1 MYLLLWMVGVIICF
15 SLLLITSCLVLLKY
29 FTMFQLTRIK
39 RLRCCGIRDKKHWEI
54 SNLFL
59 DCVVNGGFKIKLGSW
74 FFSRMTLL
82 TMTFFHGNVTLYTLY
97 TLYQHIWHTIV
108 HERAQKKLGHADCL
122 SHGIYQSVVQMRL
135 VGNFHQVSKNGAQF
149 QRIFIA

>member
-1 MYLLLWMVGVIICF
+1 MFHHKICLRLLVKILSSSFMYLLLWMVGVIICF

-29 FTMFQLTRIK
+29 FTMFQLTLIK

-54 SNLFL
+54 SNLFFL

-82 TMTFFHGNVTLYTLY
+82 TMTFSRQCDSDIIYTLPAY
-97 TLYQHIWHTIV
+97 LTHNSTWKSAEET
-108 HERAQKKLGHADCL
+108 
-122 SHGIYQSVVQMRL
+122 
-135 VGNFHQVSKNGAQF
+135 GACWL
-149 QRIFIA
+149 FITQDIS